1 MGATDLAT
9 LIDRVQDGLAGR
21 AFLYDSPQDYRSG
34 VEDAIQALTHGAE
47 IQFDG
52 DRPVPLD
59 TLERTLKMRLAR

>member
-34 VEDAIQALTHGAE
+34 VEDAIHALTHGAE

-52 DRPVPLD
+52 DRPVAQD